1 MKSVRLESGMLGIR
15 PLDHLR
21 GHRRTRTRVPGAALP
36 LIFGML
42 AVVLG
47 GCGLSSQPGGGSGS
61 GPVTVVAA
69 ENFWGSIAAQV
80 GGSHVRVTSLIRD
93 PNVDP
98 HSYEPTAE
106 DARTVADARYVIING
121 AGYDPWADALLKA
134 NPVMGRKELTIGTL
148 TGTQAGG
155 NPHLWYNPD
164 YVTKAT
170 NQIRDD
176 LKALDQADAAAIDA
190 SAQTF
195 LTSGLKE
202 YYAVIAAIKANYAG
216 TPVGATE
223 SIFSYMAG
231 ALGLRLVTPPSYL
244 TAVSAGQD
252 ISATDEATVEQ
263 QIAQKQI
270 TILVYNSQNTPNNIQ
285 AIITKAKGSGIPV
298 VAITETPVPATA
310 SFQDW
315 QVSQLRSIE
324 AALAQA
330 TGK

>member
-1 MKSVRLESGMLGIR
+1 MPTIRLLNHTQI
-15 PLDHLR
+15 H
-21 GHRRTRTRVPGAALP
+21 HRTRTRSLAAAL
-36 LIFGML
+36 LLTFGGL
-42 AVVLG
+42 ALVLG
-47 GCGLSSQPGGGSGS
+47 GCGLSSQPSGGSG
-61 GPVTVVAA
+61 GPITVVAA

-80 GGSHVRVTSLIRD
+80 GGSQVRVTSLIRD

-98 HSYEPTAE
+98 HSYEPTAA
-106 DARTVADARYVIING
+106 DARAVAEARYVIVNG
-121 AGYDPWADALLKA
+121 AGYDPWVDALLKA
-134 NPVMGRKELTIGTL
+134 NPVGGRKTLDIGAL
-148 TGTQAGG
+148 TGTHVGE

-164 YVTKAT
+164 YVTKAADR
-170 NQIRDD
+170 IRDD
-176 LKALDQADAAAIDA
+176 LKALDPANAAAIDA

-202 YYAVIAAIKANYAG
+202 YSSEIAAIKAKYAG

-223 SIFSYMAG
+223 SIFSSMAA
-231 ALGLRLVTPPSYL
+231 ALGLRLITPPSYL
-244 TAVSAGQD
+244 TAVSEGQE

-270 TILVYNSQNTPNNIQ
+270 NILVYNSQNTPNNIQ
-285 AIITKAKGSGIPV
+285 AIINKAKASGIPV
-298 VAITETPVPATA
+298 VAITETLVPANA

-315 QVSQLRSIE
+315 QASQLRSIE